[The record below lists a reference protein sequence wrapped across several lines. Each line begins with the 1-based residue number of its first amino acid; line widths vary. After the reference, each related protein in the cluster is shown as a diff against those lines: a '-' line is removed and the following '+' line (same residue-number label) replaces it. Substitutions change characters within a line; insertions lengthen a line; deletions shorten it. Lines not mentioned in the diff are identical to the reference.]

1 VKLRLTTHSADE
13 TRALGTV
20 IGRMLGEPVVFLL
33 SGDYGAGK
41 TTFVQGL
48 GIGLSV
54 SEPIR
59 SPSYN
64 ILKRYDSGRRPLV
77 HVDLYRTKGQADV
90 AELAIGELLP
100 VGGIL
105 AVEWPPERGDYDV
118 DLPQVGIN
126 FSIPPEALAGL
137 LEYGGAS
144 GFGDRT
150 PDEPPHDFEETEE
163 RSLEFSVDE
172 DTTPI
177 SVIEVLVALADR

>member
-1 VKLRLTTHSADE
+1 MKLKLTTYSADE

-20 IGRMLGEPVVFLL
+20 IGRMLQEPVAFLL

-48 GIGLSV
+48 GIGLNV
-54 SEPIR
+54 TEPIR

-90 AELAIGELLP
+90 DELAIGELLP
-100 VGGIL
+100 GNGVL
-105 AVEWPPERGDYDV
+105 AIEWPVERGEYDV
-118 DLPQVGIN
+118 DVPRVPIR
-126 FSIPPEALAGL
+126 FTVPPEA
-137 LEYGGAS
+137 S
-144 GFGDRT
+144 NDGD
-150 PDEPPHDFEETEE
+150 EMEE
-163 RSLEFSVDE
+163 RHLEFTVHEID
-172 DTTPI
+172 TPI

>member
-1 VKLRLTTHSADE
+1 MKLKLTTYSADE

-20 IGRMLGEPVVFLL
+20 IGRMLQEPVAFLL

-48 GIGLSV
+48 GIGLAVTES
-54 SEPIR
+54 IR

-90 AELAIGELLP
+90 DELAIGELLP
-100 VGGIL
+100 QNGVL
-105 AVEWPPERGDYDV
+105 AIEWPVERGDYNVDV
-118 DLPQVGIN
+118 PRVPVRFIV
-126 FSIPPEALAGL
+126 PPEA
-137 LEYGGAS
+137 S
-144 GFGDRT
+144 NDGD
-150 PDEPPHDFEETEE
+150 EMEE
-163 RSLEFSVDE
+163 RKLEFIVDDIE
-172 DTTPI
+172 TPI